1 MTDIVEKVRNL
12 LITAIEQDKV
22 QLPTLPEV
30 ALKVRE
36 VAEDPDVSAADLAKV
51 IQNDTALTARVIKV
65 ANSPLLRGANKI
77 ENVQMA
83 VSRLGISY
91 TANLATGLAMEQMFQ
106 ATSDV
111 VDGIMREI
119 WQKSTE
125 VAGMAYVLA
134 KHYTRL
140 KPDEAM
146 LAGLVHQIGVLP
158 ILTFAEDHPNLLNNS
173 VVLEK
178 VISGVHA
185 DIGTLILQKWDFPET
200 IRNVPRQYLQ
210 FDRELSEPDY
220 TDVVTVATLQSYE
233 GSNHKLAKVD
243 WTKVP
248 AFARL
253 GISQEMTDEHSI
265 AEDVTAE
272 MDAAMAMLNA
282 ERKN

>member
-12 LITAIEQDKV
+12 LIAAIEQDKIT
-22 QLPTLPEV
+22 LPTLPEV

-106 ATSDV
+106 ATSDT
-111 VDGIMREI
+111 VDRIMREV
-119 WQKSTE
+119 WKQSTE

-146 LAGLVHQIGVLP
+146 LAGLVHQLGVLP

-178 VISGVHA
+178 VMAGVHA
-185 DIGTLILQKWDFPET
+185 DIGTLILQKWDFPEG
-200 IRNVPRQYLQ
+200 IRNVPRDYQN
-210 FDRELSEPDY
+210 FEREIPEADY
-220 TDVVTVATLQSYE
+220 SDLVTVATLQSYADT
-233 GSNHKLAKVD
+233 NHRLAKMD
-243 WTKVP
+243 WAKVP
-248 AFARL
+248 AFKRL
-253 GISQEMTDEHSI
+253 GISTEMTEEHSI
-265 AEDVTAE
+265 AEDVTAD

-282 ERKN
+282 DRKD